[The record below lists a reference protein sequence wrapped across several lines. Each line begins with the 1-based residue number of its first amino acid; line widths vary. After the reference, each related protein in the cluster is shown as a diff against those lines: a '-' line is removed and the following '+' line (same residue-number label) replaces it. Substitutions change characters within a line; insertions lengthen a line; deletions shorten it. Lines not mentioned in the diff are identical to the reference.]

1 MTDPR
6 NRQYNRA
13 VREYQRAH
21 PGTTLPEAREA
32 VAARA
37 SRRQHLPARIPAA
50 PLPEPGETLAGYVK
64 RVATAASI
72 HRHRA
77 MELLGLEP
85 GTSATERLDELAAG
99 LPEAAVR
106 ALCAATGM
114 TPDQA
119 HALTAPAASASRI
132 PALADQEWDL
142 VSYKSTREHGK
153 TSTSLLNTVT
163 LLAARMA
170 GLPVIDQ
177 RGGEGKTATD
187 AGPAIAHFLGPGAP
201 SAVLVDTDPP
211 RNLEWA
217 GPAPAPE
224 YTPVLIDPPWPS
236 DGKPLPTDPDL
247 FDAVARELGLDTGAR
262 PSKKPGT
269 RPRNDRT

>member
-1 MTDPR
+1 MTDRR
-6 NRQYNRA
+6 NRQFDRA

-21 PGTTLPEAREA
+21 PGTTLPQAREI

-37 SRRQHLPARIPAA
+37 SRQDLSARIPAA

-64 RVATAASI
+64 RVATAAGI

-85 GTSATERLDELAAG
+85 GTSAAARLDELAAG

-119 HALTAPAASASRI
+119 HALTTPAPAKDATDTLPERARQV
-132 PALADQEWDL
+132 LD
-142 VSYKSTREHGK
+142 GK
-153 TSTSLLNTVT
+153 TF
-163 LLAARMA
+163 
-170 GLPVIDQ
+170 Q
-177 RGGEGKTATD
+177 RGGEGKTR
-187 AGPAIAHFLGPGAP
+187 LNGAALARLFAQTAQRP
-201 SAVLVDTDPP
+201 L
-211 RNLEWA
+211 
-217 GPAPAPE
+217 
-224 YTPVLIDPPWPS
+224 LIDKDWPRDLGWADTGYSPVVIDLPWPS
-236 DGKPLPTDPDL
+236 DGQQLPTDPDF
-247 FDAVARELGLDTGAR
+247 FDEIAQELGLNTGSR

-269 RPRNDRT
+269 HPRNDRT